1 MNLLTA
7 ITRITQDPELR
18 YLQDGSPVLQLN
30 VALNSGYGKSQTTT
44 FLRCSLF
51 GKRAETLHPML
62 VKGQQIGISGEFRMA
77 KFTAKDGTE
86 KQNAEVR
93 LNELTLIGGKNS
105 QGEASTPPS
114 QNNAATASQNAPDR
128 GYDSMAGLED
138 DVPFAN
144 PYQFTWRVV

>member
-1 MNLLTA
+1 MNVLTA
-7 ITRITQDPELR
+7 ITRITQAPELR

-93 LNELTLIGGKNS
+93 LNEITLVGAK
-105 QGEASTPPS
+105 GEASGQPS
-114 QNNAATASQNAPDR
+114 QNNAAKEAAIHSSITDFE
-128 GYDSMAGLED
+128 DSI
-138 DVPFAN
+138 PF
-144 PYQFTWRVV
+144 

>member
-1 MNLLTA
+1 MNVLTA

-18 YLQDGSPVLQLN
+18 YTPDSTAVLQLN

-62 VKGQQIGISGEFRMA
+62 TKGQQIGISGEFRMA

-93 LNELTLIGGKNS
+93 LNEITLVGAK
-105 QGEASTPPS
+105 GEASSQPS
-114 QNNAATASQNAPDR
+114 QNNAPKEAATHSSIADFEESI
-128 GYDSMAGLED
+128 
-138 DVPFAN
+138 PF
-144 PYQFTWRVV
+144 